1 MVNAVKL
8 DLPPIVKIHPVV
20 NVSRVQRYVGQVAGQ
35 KKEQLASVI
44 VEVEKEWEIEKILN
58 KQWIRGKGKYLVQ

>member
-1 MVNAVKL
+1 LINAVKL

-20 NVSRVQRYVGQVAGQ
+20 NVSRVQRYVKQVAGQ

-44 VEVEKEWEIEKILN
+44 VEAEEKWGIEKILN
-58 KQWIRGKGKYLVQ
+58 KQ